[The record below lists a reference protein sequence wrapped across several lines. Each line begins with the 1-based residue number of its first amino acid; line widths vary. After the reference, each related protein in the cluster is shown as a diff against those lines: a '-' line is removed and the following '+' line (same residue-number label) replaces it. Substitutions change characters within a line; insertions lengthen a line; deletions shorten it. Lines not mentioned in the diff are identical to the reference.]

1 MHNMLVGARLDA
13 AIGARVRSDTKRRVV
28 DREIGH
34 RVVEFEVLGDGLVV
48 VTDVDA
54 QHRAT
59 EGVESLLDKLQV
71 IDFRLTRC
79 TPLALSVED
88 DDLAFKIRQAYLI
101 TLLHQRR
108 AGEIRQ
114 RGTFLLCADNLGL
127 ASW

>member
-1 MHNMLVGARLDA
+1 MG
-13 AIGARVRSDTKRRVV
+13 I
-28 DREIGH
+28 
-34 RVVEFEVLGDGLVV
+34 
-48 VTDVDA
+48 
-54 QHRAT
+54 
-59 EGVESLLDKLQV
+59 ESLLDKLQV

-114 RGTFLLCADNLGL
+114 RGTFLLYADNLGL